1 MQDETTTFSAIR
13 LTVAGG
19 IARIALTQGARG
31 NPFDAPFCRQLH
43 QVAAI
48 ISPRSDIRVI
58 VIEAEGKAFSYG
70 GDLKA
75 LTRDRAAFPVF
86 TDEALPQLGAAVA
99 MLRAH
104 DAPLVAIVH
113 GVAAGG
119 GLGLVA
125 ACDFI
130 LAAQEARFVAAFSG
144 IGMSADTGTSY
155 FLPRRVGLTRASGF
169 LMLNQSWSAAE
180 ALAHGLVT
188 SVHASEDLRDAAENL
203 VAQLVGGPI
212 LAMGDIK
219 RLLDGSLSAT
229 LAEQLGAETA
239 SIGRLCRTDDAWN
252 AMNAV
257 LERRVPVFRG
267 R

>member
-1 MQDETTTFSAIR
+1 MQNETTTFSAIR
-13 LTVAGG
+13 LTVNNG

-43 QVAAI
+43 QVAAN
-48 ISPRSDIRVI
+48 ISARSDIRVI
-58 VIEAEGKAFSYG
+58 VFEAEGKAFSYG

-75 LTRDRAAFPVF
+75 LTRDQAAFPAF
-86 TDEALPQLGAAVA
+86 ADEALPQLGGAVA
-99 MLRAH
+99 LLRAH

-155 FLPRRVGLTRASGF
+155 FLPRRVGLTRASAF

-180 ALAHGLVT
+180 ALAHGLVPP
-188 SVHASEDLRDAAENL
+188 VHASKDLPAAADAL
-203 VAQLVGGPI
+203 VAQLAAGPI
-212 LAMGDIK
+212 LAQGEIK
-219 RLLDGSLSAT
+219 RLLDGSHAAT

-239 SIGRLCRTDDAWN
+239 SIRRLCQTEDAWN

-257 LERRVPVFRG
+257 LEKRVPVFRG